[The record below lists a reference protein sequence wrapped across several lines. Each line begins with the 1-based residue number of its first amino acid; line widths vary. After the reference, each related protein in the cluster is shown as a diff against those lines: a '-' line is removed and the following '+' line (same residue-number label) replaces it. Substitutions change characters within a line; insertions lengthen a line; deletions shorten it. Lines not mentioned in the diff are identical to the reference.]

1 MPFTP
6 DSDLV
11 LLFSADRIPTI
22 VRTLLPTNVHMRPLA
37 STDYKRGHLDVLSHL
52 STVADPGED
61 AWIARFYEL
70 RSVPLTYYTIV
81 IVDMRTDRIVATG
94 TIYIERKFI
103 RGLGAVGHF
112 EDVAVGRLQQGRQLG
127 LCIAKALVEISE
139 GMGCYKTTGD
149 CLDRNIPP
157 GIPWRNATALLACIW

>member
-1 MPFTP
+1 M
-6 DSDLV
+6 
-11 LLFSADRIPTI
+11 
-22 VRTLLPTNVHMRPLA
+22 
-37 STDYKRGHLDVLSHL
+37 LSHL

-149 CLDRNIPP
+149 CLDRNIRTYTYPMAHL
-157 GIPWRNATALLACIW
+157 IKLADKRVQAFYEKVGGKRVGCMMVRSSSVPMYRPSLCPDILRSLG